1 MIKFKYIGGEGAPE
15 NDTIYGVKVGKF
27 GDIVEVDSGSA
38 EFAVIDRH
46 HWFERADGKSTAPP
60 APPSPP
66 QFVPGPPVPTPLPDQ
81 PGAPVP
87 SEQYSP
93 IPVSQVDPLM
103 PPDIDAAGEGNA
115 FDVPDGTGDMQAT
128 MPDLPTE
135 AERDAAPKRTRAK
148 PKAPN

>member
-1 MIKFKYIGGEGAPE
+1 MTVKFKYIGGDGAPE
-15 NDTIYGVKVGKF
+15 NDTLFGIKVGKF

-38 EFAVIDRH
+38 EFGIIDRH

-60 APPSPP
+60 APPAPP
-66 QFVPGPPVPTPLPDQ
+66 
-81 PGAPVP
+81 
-87 SEQYSP
+87 EQYSP
-93 IPVSQVDPLM
+93 IPLPDPPGAPPAPPSHEPPPLASEVIM
-103 PPDIDAAGEGNA
+103 PPDIDTAGEGNA
-115 FDVPDGTGDMQAT
+115 FDVPDSDDPAHDAPAI